1 MIWLAGLLL
10 AVALPVQAVSDK
22 TRVPLKA
29 APLLLASLAKGDA
42 QAGKVRSDDERC
54 QECHGRD
61 GNADDIE
68 DGVANIGKFPKLAG
82 QLPGYIAKQIRNFRS
97 GERNHETMAIMARG
111 IDDAALADIAA
122 YFASQPRKHEGRGD
136 NALGRKLFAEGD
148 ASRAIPACAACHGER
163 GQGAAKG
170 EEQGE
175 ALYPAIGGQHRRY
188 LHKQLHEWKAGVRA
202 NSAGGLMNNIAG
214 PLSDAEIDALADYIS
229 SL

>member
-1 MIWLAGLLL
+1 MRVFWLAGLLL
-10 AVALPVQAVSDK
+10 AMALPVQAVSDK

-29 APLLLASLAKGDA
+29 GPLLLAALAKGDA
-42 QAGKVRSDDERC
+42 QAGKARSDDERC

-136 NALGRKLFAEGD
+136 NALGRQLFAEGD
-148 ASRAIPACAACHGER
+148 AKRAIPACAACHGER
-163 GQGAAKG
+163 GQGAAP
-170 EEQGE
+170 GE

-202 NSAGGLMNNIAG
+202 NSAGGLMNRIAG
-214 PLSDAEIDALADYIS
+214 ALSDAEIDALADYIS